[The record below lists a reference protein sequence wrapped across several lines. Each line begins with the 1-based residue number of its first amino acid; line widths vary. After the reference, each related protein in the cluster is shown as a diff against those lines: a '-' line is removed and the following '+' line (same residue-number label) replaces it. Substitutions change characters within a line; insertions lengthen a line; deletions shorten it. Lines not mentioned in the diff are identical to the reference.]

1 MLVQLSGVPGSGKS
15 ALARSM
21 AAATGLVVID
31 TDVLKSSL
39 IGSGVSVTAAG
50 AVTYAAAL
58 ALARDLLE
66 QGRNVVLDSPCRYEA
81 LLDSG
86 QAAARACGARYA
98 FIELWVADWSVVL
111 DRLDQRSARP
121 SQVASATEPVPGT
134 SWENGTAET
143 TLPGVAGAARAS
155 GHGQSAAVCGEHA
168 RAQRGRG
175 ARVPRTS
182 LTRCRPQPTGPDHR

>member
-15 ALARSM
+15 TLARSM
-21 AAATGLVVID
+21 AAATGLVVVD

-66 QGRNVVLDSPCRYEA
+66 QGRSVVLDSPCRYEA

-86 QAAARACGARYA
+86 QAAAGACGARYA

-111 DRLDQRSARP
+111 DRLDQRSARS

-143 TLPGVAGAARAS
+143 TLRAWQAQLVRPGTGSLRLSAESTLEHNVAAALAYL
-155 GHGQSAAVCGEHA
+155 APA
-168 RAQRGRG
+168 
-175 ARVPRTS
+175 
-182 LTRCRPQPTGPDHR
+182 